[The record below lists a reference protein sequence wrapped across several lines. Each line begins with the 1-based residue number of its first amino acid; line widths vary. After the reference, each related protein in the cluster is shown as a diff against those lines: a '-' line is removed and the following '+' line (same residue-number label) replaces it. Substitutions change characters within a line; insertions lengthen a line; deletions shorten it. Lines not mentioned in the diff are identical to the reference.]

1 MKRKPSFLQAITP
14 IIAMLLLLGI
24 GYGVFHLKAEPLLII
39 AAIVAAIIGKQL
51 GVSWEEMQNGI
62 VEKTTKAMPAILIL
76 ITVGILIGTWMAS
89 GTIPMMIYYG
99 IKLIE
104 PSYLI
109 ITAFIVTAIISTFTG
124 TSWGSAGTIGV
135 AVMGIAIAQGVSL
148 PITAGAVVAGAY
160 FGDKLSPLSD
170 TTNLAPAAAGSNL
183 YEHIKHMLYTSVPAA
198 VVGMIVYFFAG
209 NIAQEGSASNP
220 EKLEIMMSTLTTMF
234 DWHVLLLIPVIIVLA
249 GSILKYPTI
258 PVMLISCITAIL
270 LAVFLQGI
278 SLENAFISTVQG
290 FNVSMAASAGLD
302 PTTISEDVQR
312 LLNRGGMNA
321 MMGTTLIAFCA
332 FAFAGII
339 SKIGCLEVVL
349 GKINEKAKTTGSLVL
364 ATVLSCITMA
374 VTTGSSYLSILIPGE
389 LFKKVYEERGLHPKN
404 LSRTLEDSGTVVVP
418 IVPWSMAGVYM
429 SSTLGVPVLEYL
441 PWAVMCYVGFI
452 FAIIFG
458 YTGFSIEKING
469 SLTKHAEKQ
478 EADMKL

>member
-1 MKRKPSFLQAITP
+1 MKRKPNFLQAVIP

-39 AAIVAAIIGKQL
+39 AAIIAALIGKKL
-51 GVSWEEMQNGI
+51 GVSWDEMLDGI

-76 ITVGILIGTWMAS
+76 ITVGILIGTWMSA

-99 IKLIE
+99 IKLID

-183 YEHIKHMLYTSVPAA
+183 YEHIRHMLYTSVPAA
-198 VVGMIVYFFAG
+198 VVGIIVYFFAG
-209 NIAQEGSASNP
+209 NMAQEGTVSNP
-220 EKLEIMMSTLTTMF
+220 EKLEVMMSTLTTMF
-234 DWHVLLLIPVIIVLA
+234 DWHVLLLIPVVIVLA
-249 GSILKYPTI
+249 GSVLKYPTI
-258 PVMLISCITAIL
+258 PVMLLSCITAIS
-270 LAVFLQGI
+270 LAVFFQGI

-290 FNVSMAASAGLD
+290 FNVTMAAGTGID
-302 PTTISEDVQR
+302 PGTISEDVQR

-349 GKINEKAKTTGSLVL
+349 EKINEKAKTTGSLVL

-389 LFKKVYEERGLHPKN
+389 LFKKVYEERGLHAKN

-458 YTGFSIEKING
+458 YTGFSIEKIHG
-469 SLTKHAEKQ
+469 SLSKVNKKEEIDVKS
-478 EADMKL
+478 